1 MSNLELIDFEELH
14 LKNKLMYNI
23 SKFEYKVDVREGL
36 QIEFSNFAHTPCKNL
51 QQLHV
56 ISCSSL
62 LESI

>member
-14 LKNKLMYNI
+14 LKKQI
-23 SKFEYKVDVREGL
+23 DVKYKVDVSEGL
-36 QIEFSNFAHTPCKNL
+36 QIEFSNFAHTPCENL
-51 QQLHV
+51 QQLQV